1 MLAPKKMKHK
11 KWNRGRS
18 RSRLVETR
26 GKDLAFGEFGL
37 QALEAVWMTA
47 NQIESAR
54 KVISKYVKKGGKMW
68 IRIFPDKPMTIKG
81 SEIRMGGGK
90 GPVDHYVVVV
100 KPGMVLFEIDGVDKE
115 IAREAMTLA
124 SHKLPVRSQFIQKYT
139 A

>member
-68 IRIFPDKPMTIKG
+68 IRIFPDKPVTQKPPEVTMG
-81 SEIRMGGGK
+81 SGK
-90 GPVDHYVVVV
+90 GAVDHYVFPV
-100 KPGMVLFEIDGVDKE
+100 KPGRVIFEVSGVSKD
-115 IAREAMTLA
+115 LA
-124 SHKLPVRSQFIQKYT
+124 EKALNQAGYKLPFKTKIISE
-139 A
+139 

>member
-68 IRIFPDKPMTIKG
+68 IRIFPDKPVTQKPPEVTMG
-81 SEIRMGGGK
+81 SGK
-90 GPVDHYVVVV
+90 GAVDHYVFPV
-100 KPGMVLFEIDGVDKE
+100 KPGRVIFEVSGVSKD
-115 IAREAMTLA
+115 LA
-124 SHKLPVRSQFIQKYT
+124 EKALNQAGYKLPFKTKII
-139 A
+139 